1 MEMGRRNRMGII
13 SQEAIAKLK
22 EDIKEEI
29 ISQYYIRTMKMLVK
43 MADKYAEN
51 ELTLQDIN
59 KFSLYM
65 SQVFFDSLKKLDKV
79 NIEFIIGGNENESDN
94 SKEESHIG

>member
-1 MEMGRRNRMGII
+1 MAII
-13 SQEAIAKLK
+13 TQEAIAKLK

-29 ISQYYIRTMKMLVK
+29 ISQYYIKTMKMLVK
-43 MADKYAEN
+43 IADKYAEN

-65 SQVFFDSLKKLDKV
+65 SQVFFDSLKKLDKI
-79 NIEFIIGGNENESDN
+79 NINFIIGGNENEGN
-94 SKEESHIG
+94 SPKEESHIG

>member
-1 MEMGRRNRMGII
+1 MAII
-13 SQEAIAKLK
+13 TQEAIAKLK

-29 ISQYYIRTMKMLVK
+29 ISQYYIKAMKMLVK

-59 KFSLYM
+59 KISLYM

-79 NIEFIIGGNENESDN
+79 NIEFIIGGNENEGN
-94 SKEESHIG
+94 SPKEESHIG

>member
-1 MEMGRRNRMGII
+1 MAAII

-29 ISQYYIRTMKMLVK
+29 ISQYYIKTMKMLVK

-79 NIEFIIGGNENESDN
+79 NLEFIIGGNENESDN
-94 SKEESHIG
+94 SKKESHIG

>member
-1 MEMGRRNRMGII
+1 M
-13 SQEAIAKLK
+13 L
-22 EDIKEEI
+22 IKI
-29 ISQYYIRTMKMLVK
+29 
-43 MADKYAEN
+43 ADKYTEN

-59 KFSLYM
+59 NFSLYM

-79 NIEFIIGGNENESDN
+79 NIEFVIGGNENESDS

>member
-1 MEMGRRNRMGII
+1 MGII

-29 ISQYYIRTMKMLVK
+29 ISQYYVKTMKMLVK
-43 MADKYAEN
+43 IADKYTEN
-51 ELTLQDIN
+51 ELTLKDIN

-65 SQVFFDSLKKLDKV
+65 SQVFFDSLKKLDK
-79 NIEFIIGGNENESDN
+79 IDIKFIMGGNENEGDS

>member
-1 MEMGRRNRMGII
+1 MAAII
-13 SQEAIAKLK
+13 TQEAIAKLK
-22 EDIKEEI
+22 ENIKEEI
-29 ISQYYIRTMKMLVK
+29 ISQYYIKTMKRLVK

-65 SQVFFDSLKKLDKV
+65 SQVFFDSLKKLDK
-79 NIEFIIGGNENESDN
+79 IDIKFIMGGNENESDS

>member
-1 MEMGRRNRMGII
+1 MAII
-13 SQEAIAKLK
+13 TQEAIVKLK

-29 ISQYYIRTMKMLVK
+29 ISQYYIKTMKMLVK
-43 MADKYAEN
+43 MADKYTEN
-51 ELTLQDIN
+51 ELTLKDIN

-79 NIEFIIGGNENESDN
+79 NIEFIIGGNENEGDS

>member
-1 MEMGRRNRMGII
+1 MAII
-13 SQEAIAKLK
+13 TQEAIAKLK
-22 EDIKEEI
+22 EDIKKEI
-29 ISQYYIRTMKMLVK
+29 ISQYYVKIMKMLVK
-43 MADKYAEN
+43 IADTEN

-59 KFSLYM
+59 KISLYM

-79 NIEFIIGGNENESDN
+79 NIEFIIGGNENEGDS

>member
-1 MEMGRRNRMGII
+1 MAII
-13 SQEAIAKLK
+13 TQEAIAKLK

-29 ISQYYIRTMKMLVK
+29 ISQYYIKTMKMLVK

-65 SQVFFDSLKKLDKV
+65 SQVFFDSLKKFDKV
-79 NIEFIIGGNENESDN
+79 NIEFVIGGNENESN
-94 SKEESHIG
+94 SSIEKSHIG

>member
-1 MEMGRRNRMGII
+1 MAII
-13 SQEAIAKLK
+13 TQEAIAKLK

-29 ISQYYIRTMKMLVK
+29 ISQYYIKTMKMLLK
-43 MADKYAEN
+43 MADKCAEN

-59 KFSLYM
+59 KF

-79 NIEFIIGGNENESDN
+79 NIEFIIGGNENEGDS

>member
-13 SQEAIAKLK
+13 TQEAIAKLK
-22 EDIKEEI
+22 EEVKEKI
-29 ISQYYIRTMKMLVK
+29 ISQYYIKTMKMLVK
-43 MADKYAEN
+43 ITDKYTEN
-51 ELTLQDIN
+51 ELTLKDIN

-79 NIEFIIGGNENESDN
+79 NLEFIIGGNENESDN

>member
-1 MEMGRRNRMGII
+1 MGII
-13 SQEAIAKLK
+13 TQEAIAKLK
-22 EDIKEEI
+22 EEVKEKI
-29 ISQYYIRTMKMLVK
+29 ISQYYIKTMKMLVK
-43 MADKYAEN
+43 ITDKYTEN
-51 ELTLQDIN
+51 ELTLKDIN

-79 NIEFIIGGNENESDN
+79 NLEFIIGGNENESDN

>member
-1 MEMGRRNRMGII
+1 MEMGRRNRMEIT
-13 SQEAIAKLK
+13 QEAIAKLK
-22 EDIKEEI
+22 EDVKEKI
-29 ISQYYIRTMKMLVK
+29 ISQYYIKTMKMLVK
-43 MADKYAEN
+43 IADKYTEN

-59 KFSLYM
+59 NFSLYI

-79 NIEFIIGGNENESDN
+79 NIEFVIGGNENESDS